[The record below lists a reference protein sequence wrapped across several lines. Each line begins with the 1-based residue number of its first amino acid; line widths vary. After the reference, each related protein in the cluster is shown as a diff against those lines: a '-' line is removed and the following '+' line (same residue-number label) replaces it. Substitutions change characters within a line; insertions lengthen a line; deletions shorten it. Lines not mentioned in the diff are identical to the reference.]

1 MAELIFK
8 RGVHTWQFN
17 VDNGGYSGIT
27 MYLMGSVNWGLP
39 PITRITQRGPF
50 QDGDTDIDYR
60 LNPRIINLPIV
71 IPGTSYGEMS
81 SNRENLLQMFKP
93 GNDTAT
99 LRQTMDP
106 DNPLP
111 EYVISRSIDVK
122 IAGATM
128 DSSSTDF
135 NVRAVIQLRADDPT
149 WYNTT
154 QNVLQLTYTQ
164 FGTPT
169 PYPKPYPV
177 PYGAASVNSQ
187 LSVVYT
193 GTVVSYPILQCIGPL
208 DNLVIADGAG
218 RLISFTTAI
227 PAASIWTVDL
237 RYGRKTVTDQNG
249 VSQFQYLSIGSDIV
263 NWGLYPDPFFD
274 SGQNPLSVSAT
285 GTTNVSMVN
294 MYWYDRYAGI

>member
-1 MAELIFK
+1 MATELLFK
-8 RGVHTWQFN
+8 RGNYEWQFN

-27 MYLMGSVNWGLP
+27 IYLMGSINWGMA

-60 LNPRIINLPIV
+60 LNPRVINLPV
-71 IPGTSYGEMS
+71 LVPGTSYDEFAN
-81 SNRENLLQMFKP
+81 NRENLLQMFKP

-99 LRQTMDP
+99 FKSIL
-106 DNPLP
+106 NAGSFY
-111 EYVISRSIDVK
+111 EISRSIDVK

-128 DSSSTDF
+128 DSSSNDF
-135 NVRAVIQLRADDPT
+135 HVRAVIQLRADDPT

-177 PYGAASVNSQ
+177 PYGAASVNNQ
-187 LSVVYT
+187 LGVVYT
-193 GTVVSYPILQCIGPL
+193 GTVVSHPIIQCIGPL
-208 DNLVIADGAG
+208 SDLVIADGAG
-218 RLISFTTAI
+218 RLISFTATI

-237 RYGRKTVTDQNG
+237 RYGRKTIIDQDG
-249 VSQFQYLSIGSDIV
+249 VSKFQYLSVTSDIV
-263 NWGLYPDPFFD
+263 NWGLYPDPTFD
-274 SGQNPLSVSAT
+274 SGQNPISVSAT
-285 GTTNVSMVN
+285 GTTNVSVVN
-294 MYWYDRYAGI
+294 MYWYDRYVGI